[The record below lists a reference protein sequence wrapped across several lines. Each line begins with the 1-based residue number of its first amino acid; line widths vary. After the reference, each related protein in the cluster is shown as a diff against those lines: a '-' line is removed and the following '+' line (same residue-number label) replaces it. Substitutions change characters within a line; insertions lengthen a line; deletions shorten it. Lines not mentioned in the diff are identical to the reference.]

1 MFQMNSMQILVAATL
16 LLGPVLAGYIP
27 PGPKYNCP
35 VDQRPIFP
43 CRCLAGGDDGL
54 RVLCELSGLAPM
66 AAAFSNL
73 GNQPLAKLTISRG
86 RFANFFGAALRPL
99 QVTELLIED
108 TPIRVVDEHFLEGVN
123 TTLTKVVLN
132 GTKLEAFPTAALALL
147 GDTKVRFFH
156 NYSQ

>member
-1 MFQMNSMQILVAATL
+1 MNSILILLAVTL
-16 LLGPVLAGYIP
+16 FLGPVLSGYIP
-27 PGPKYNCP
+27 PGPKYVCP

-73 GNQPLAKLTISRG
+73 AAQPLAKLTISRG
-86 RFANFFGAALRPL
+86 RFVNGFGAALRPL
-99 QVTELLIED
+99 RVTELLIED
-108 TPIRVVDEHFLEGVN
+108 TPIKVVDEHFLEGIN

-132 GTKLEAFPTAALALL
+132 GTKLEAFPTKALALL
-147 GDTKVRFFH
+147 GETKVRCFVQLL
-156 NYSQ
+156 SQ